1 MRDRQ
6 KLTNWQRFML
16 YHRFFRSSGFY
27 RFFLR
32 NFLRVIIILGAIIG
46 LIFGLEH
53 YILEDL
59 RDDFLFWLSQ
69 LPHVGVWVVYAISET
84 LLGLIPPDLFI
95 IWANKF
101 DKPILYLTLLGGI
114 SYGAG
119 ILSYIIG
126 NYFGTKK
133 RVEHWLLNRYAIFVK
148 RLRQWG
154 GLLIIVAA
162 LLPLPYSTVCMLA
175 GLVKYP
181 LPKLA
186 LYGLTRIIRFY
197 IYASFLLKIF

>member
-1 MRDRQ
+1 
-6 KLTNWQRFML
+6 ML

-32 NFLRVIIILGAIIG
+32 NFLRVVIIIGSILG
-46 LIFGLEH
+46 LIFLLEH
-53 YILEDL
+53 YILEGL

-95 IWANKF
+95 IWSAKFNK
-101 DKPILYLTLLGGI
+101 PVLYLTLLGGI

-126 NYFGTKK
+126 HYFGTKK
-133 RVEHWLLNRYAIFVK
+133 RVERWLLNRYANFVK

-186 LYGLTRIIRFY
+186 LYGLSRILRFY
-197 IYASFLLKIF
+197 IYASFLMKIF